1 MNIVPAKVVKAKV
14 APQAKLLA
22 AASIWAT
29 LRRWGGPGLLL
40 IGVIDSSFIP
50 TLGSLDIFNA
60 VLAAHHHDLWWYYA
74 MMSTAGSV
82 AGAYLMYRLASSAG
96 TGWMQK
102 RMGAARF
109 ARVDRI
115 LEKYGV
121 AAVVIAVIAP
131 PPFPTSPFFVAAGAL
146 KFPLRKYLIAVIAGR
161 AFRYSLVAWIASH
174 YSRGIIR
181 VLRHPQQYAPVTI
194 SITLALVL
202 VAVAAGLVW
211 HRIGQEIERVQL
223 EAQHKQQ
230 VPSC

>member
-1 MNIVPAKVVKAKV
+1 MNIVPAKVVHAKV

-22 AASIWAT
+22 AASIWTT

-60 VLAAHHHDLWWYYA
+60 VLSARHHDLWWYYA

-82 AGAYLMYRLASSAG
+82 AGAYLMYRLASGAG
-96 TGWMQK
+96 TGWLQK
-102 RMGAARF
+102 RMGAARVV
-109 ARVDRI
+109 RVDGM
-115 LEKYGV
+115 LKKYGV
-121 AAVVIAVIAP
+121 AAVLVAVIAP

-146 KFPLRKYLIAVIAGR
+146 KFPLRKYLIAVVAGR

-211 HRIGQEIERVQL
+211 HRIGQEIERAQL

>member
-82 AGAYLMYRLASSAG
+82 AGAYLMYRLASGAG
-96 TGWMQK
+96 TGWLQK
-102 RMGAARF
+102 RMGAARV
-109 ARVDRI
+109 ARVDRM

-131 PPFPTSPFFVAAGAL
+131 PPFPTSPFFAAAGAL

-211 HRIGQEIERVQL
+211 HRIGQEIERAQL

-230 VPSC
+230 GPSC

>member
-1 MNIVPAKVVKAKV
+1 MNIVPAKVVHAKV

-22 AASIWAT
+22 AASIWTT

-60 VLAAHHHDLWWYYA
+60 VLSARHHDLWWYYA

-82 AGAYLMYRLASSAG
+82 AGAYLMYRLASGAG
-96 TGWMQK
+96 TGWLQK
-102 RMGAARF
+102 RMGAARVV
-109 ARVDRI
+109 RVDGM
-115 LEKYGV
+115 LKKYGV
-121 AAVVIAVIAP
+121 AAVLVAVIAP

-146 KFPLRKYLIAVIAGR
+146 KFPLRKYLIAVVAGR

-194 SITLALVL
+194 SITVALVL
-202 VAVAAGLVW
+202 VAVAAGLIW
-211 HRIGQEIERVQL
+211 HHIGQEIER
-223 EAQHKQQ
+223 AQQAEHGKQH

>member
-1 MNIVPAKVVKAKV
+1 LKTVPVKIVRAKVTPQVK
-14 APQAKLLA
+14 LIT
-22 AASIWAT
+22 AASIWTT

-40 IGVIDSSFIP
+40 IGIVDSSFIP
-50 TLGSLDIFNA
+50 TLGSLDILNA

-82 AGAYLMYRLASSAG
+82 AGAYLMYRLASGAG
-96 TGWMQK
+96 TGWLQR
-102 RMGAARF
+102 RMGAARV
-109 ARVDRI
+109 ARVDGM

-131 PPFPTSPFFVAAGAL
+131 PPFPTSPFFAAAGAL
-146 KFPLRKYLIAVIAGR
+146 KFPLRKFLIAVIAGR

-174 YSRGIIR
+174 YSRRIIQ
-181 VLRHPQQYAPVTI
+181 VFRHPRLYAPVTI
-194 SITLALVL
+194 SITLAVVL

-211 HRIGQEIERVQL
+211 HRIGQEIERAQQQ
-223 EAQHKQQ
+223 AQHKQR

>member
-1 MNIVPAKVVKAKV
+1 MNIVPAKVVNAKV

-22 AASIWAT
+22 AASIWAA

-50 TLGSLDIFNA
+50 TLGSLDILNA

-82 AGAYLMYRLASSAG
+82 AGAYLMYRLASGAG
-96 TGWMQK
+96 TGWLQK
-102 RMGAARF
+102 RMGAARV
-109 ARVDRI
+109 ARVDRM

-131 PPFPTSPFFVAAGAL
+131 PPFPSSPFFVAAGAL
-146 KFPLRKYLIAVIAGR
+146 KFPIRKYLIAVIAGR
-161 AFRYSLVAWIASH
+161 AFRFSLVAWIASH
-174 YSRGIIR
+174 YSRRIIR
-181 VLRHPQQYAPVTI
+181 VFRHPQQYAAVTI

-202 VAVAAGLVW
+202 VAVAAGLAW
-211 HRIGQEIERVQL
+211 HRIGQEIER
-223 EAQHKQQ
+223 AQRETQGKQQ

>member
-1 MNIVPAKVVKAKV
+1 MNIVPAKVVNAKV
-14 APQAKLLA
+14 APQVKLITA
-22 AASIWAT
+22 ATIWTT
-29 LRRWGGPGLLL
+29 LRRWGGLGLLL
-40 IGVIDSSFIP
+40 IGVVDSSFIP

-60 VLAAHHHDLWWYYA
+60 VLAARHRDLWWYYA

-82 AGAYLMYRLASSAG
+82 AGAYLMYRLASGAG
-96 TGWMQK
+96 TGWLQK
-102 RMGAARF
+102 RMGAARV
-109 ARVDRI
+109 ARVDRM

-121 AAVVIAVIAP
+121 AAVLIAVVAP
-131 PPFPTSPFFVAAGAL
+131 PPFPSSPFFVAAGAL

-202 VAVAAGLVW
+202 VAVAAALVW
-211 HRIGQEIERVQL
+211 HRIGQEIERAQQ
-223 EAQHKQQ
+223 EAQHKQH
-230 VPSC
+230 VSSC

>member
-1 MNIVPAKVVKAKV
+1 MNIVPAKVVNAKV
-14 APQAKLLA
+14 ASQAKFLA

-29 LRRWGGPGLLL
+29 LRRWGGPGLFL
-40 IGVIDSSFIP
+40 IGIIDSSFIP

-60 VLAAHHHDLWWYYA
+60 VLSAHHHDLWWYYA

-96 TGWMQK
+96 TGWLQK
-102 RMGAARF
+102 RMGAARV

-115 LEKYGV
+115 LEKYG
-121 AAVVIAVIAP
+121 ATAVVIAVIAP

-146 KFPLRKYLIAVIAGR
+146 KFPLRKYLIAVITGR

-211 HRIGQEIERVQL
+211 HRIGQEIERAQL

>member
-14 APQAKLLA
+14 APQVKLIT
-22 AASIWAT
+22 AASIWTT

-60 VLAAHHHDLWWYYA
+60 VLAARHHDLWWYYA

-82 AGAYLMYRLASSAG
+82 AGAYLMYRLASGAG
-96 TGWMQK
+96 TGWLQK
-102 RMGAARF
+102 RMGASRV
-109 ARVDRI
+109 ARVDAM
-115 LEKYGV
+115 LKKYGV
-121 AAVVIAVIAP
+121 AAVAIAVIAP

-194 SITLALVL
+194 SITVALVL

-211 HRIGQEIERVQL
+211 HRIGQEIERAQQ
-223 EAQHKQQ
+223 EAQGKQH

>member
-1 MNIVPAKVVKAKV
+1 MNIVPAKIVHAKV
-14 APQAKLLA
+14 APQVKLITA
-22 AASIWAT
+22 ATIWTT

-40 IGVIDSSFIP
+40 IGVVDSSFIP

-60 VLAAHHHDLWWYYA
+60 VLAARHRDLWWYYA

-82 AGAYLMYRLASSAG
+82 AGAYLMYRLASGAG
-96 TGWMQK
+96 TGWLQK
-102 RMGAARF
+102 RMGAARV
-109 ARVDRI
+109 ARVDRM

-131 PPFPTSPFFVAAGAL
+131 PPFPSSPFFVAAGAL

-194 SITLALVL
+194 GITLAVVL

-211 HRIGQEIERVQL
+211 HRIGQEIERAQQ
-223 EAQHKQQ
+223 EAQHKQH
-230 VPSC
+230 VSSC

>member
-1 MNIVPAKVVKAKV
+1 MYIVPAKVVHAKV

-22 AASIWAT
+22 AASIWTT
-29 LRRWGGPGLLL
+29 LRRWGGPGLFL
-40 IGVIDSSFIP
+40 IGIIDSSFIP

-60 VLAAHHHDLWWYYA
+60 VLAAHHHDLWLYYA

-82 AGAYLMYRLASSAG
+82 AGAYLMYRLASGAG
-96 TGWMQK
+96 TGWLQK
-102 RMGAARF
+102 RMGTARV
-109 ARVDRI
+109 ARVDAM
-115 LEKYGV
+115 LKKYGV
-121 AAVVIAVIAP
+121 VAVLIAVIAP

-146 KFPLRKYLIAVIAGR
+146 KFPLRKFLTAVIAGR

-194 SITLALVL
+194 SISVALVL
-202 VAVAAGLVW
+202 VAVAAGYIW
-211 HRIGQEIERVQL
+211 HHIGKEMERAQL
-223 EAQHKQQ
+223 EAQPKQQ